1 MRRLPR
7 CRQTEHTMER
17 QLKQPERVAAFE
29 AVVSHYEARL
39 IRYAARIT
47 GCNDVAQDVVQET
60 FIRLFRKW
68 TEALEPSPMLSGWLF
83 RVAHNR
89 AVDLVRTRSR
99 RTDVET
105 RHAEEQPDTVAPLAG
120 QSGVG
125 EQAIRAEAALRIL
138 SLREQ
143 QLVIL
148 KVYEEKTY
156 KEISDITGLSAGNV
170 GYILHHA
177 MKKMSRVLKQDGE
190 K

>member
-1 MRRLPR
+1 MDQPARHIG
-7 CRQTEHTMER
+7 QTT
-17 QLKQPERVAAFE
+17 AFE
-29 AVVSHYEARL
+29 AVVAHYEARL

-68 TEALEPSPMLSGWLF
+68 TGAFEPSPMLSGWLF

-89 AVDLVRTRSR
+89 AVDAVRKRSR
-99 RTDVET
+99 RTDIEQ
-105 RHAEEQPDTVAPLAG
+105 RHADAQPVAVAPTQG
-120 QSGVG
+120 QSGLP
-125 EQAIRAEAALRIL
+125 EQALRAESALRTL

-143 QLVIL
+143 QLVVL
-148 KVYEEKTY
+148 KIYEEKTY
-156 KEISDITGLSAGNV
+156 NEISAITGLSVGNV

-177 MKKMSRVLKQDGE
+177 MRKMSQMLKQDGA

>member
-1 MRRLPR
+1 MD
-7 CRQTEHTMER
+7 RQAKEIGKT
-17 QLKQPERVAAFE
+17 AAFE

-39 IRYAARIT
+39 IRYVARIT

-68 TEALEPSPMLSGWLF
+68 TGDLEPSPMLSGWLF

-89 AVDLVRTRSR
+89 AVDAVRKRSR
-99 RTDVET
+99 QADVEQK
-105 RHAEEQPDTVAPLAG
+105 HADEQPDAIAPTQGL
-120 QSGVG
+120 SGHG
-125 EQAIRAEAALRIL
+125 EQARRVEIALRTL
-138 SLREQ
+138 SAREQ

-156 KEISDITGLSAGNV
+156 KEISEITGLSAGNV

-177 MKKMSRVLKQDGE
+177 MKKMSQVLKQDGG

>member
-1 MRRLPR
+1 MD
-7 CRQTEHTMER
+7 RQTI
-17 QLKQPERVAAFE
+17 QNGQAATFE

-39 IRYAARIT
+39 IRYAAKIT

-68 TEALEPSPMLSGWLF
+68 TGDLEPSPMLSGWLF

-89 AVDLVRTRSR
+89 AVDAVRKRSR
-99 RTDVET
+99 RTDVEQ
-105 RHAEEQPDTVAPLAG
+105 RHADEQPDVIAPSQG
-120 QSGVG
+120 QSGPG
-125 EQAIRAEAALRIL
+125 EQARRADAALRSL
-138 SLREQ
+138 SPREQ

-156 KEISDITGLSAGNV
+156 KEISEITGLSAGNV

>member
-1 MRRLPR
+1 MDKPA
-7 CRQTEHTMER
+7 QQHG
-17 QLKQPERVAAFE
+17 QAAFE

-47 GCNDVAQDVVQET
+47 GCNDVAQDVVQES

-68 TEALEPSPMLSGWLF
+68 TGDLEPSPMLSAWLF
-83 RVAHNR
+83 RVAHNM
-89 AVDLVRTRSR
+89 AVDAVRKRSR
-99 RTDVET
+99 RADVEY
-105 RHAEEQPDTVAPLAG
+105 RHAEEQPETIEPSLG
-120 QSGVG
+120 QSGHGG
-125 EQAIRAEAALRIL
+125 EQALRAESALQAL
-138 SLREQ
+138 SSREQ

-156 KEISDITGLSAGNV
+156 KEIGEITGLSAGNV

-177 MKKMSRVLKQDGE
+177 MKKMSLVLKQDGE

>member
-1 MRRLPR
+1 
-7 CRQTEHTMER
+7 MER
-17 QLKQPERVAAFE
+17 QARQSVQTAAFE

-68 TEALEPSPMLSGWLF
+68 TGDLEPSPMLSGWLF

-89 AVDLVRTRSR
+89 AVDAVRKRSR
-99 RTDVET
+99 RTDVEQH
-105 RHAEEQPDTVAPLAG
+105 HAGEQPVAVAPTQG
-120 QSGVG
+120 QSRLG
-125 EQAIRAEAALRIL
+125 EQALRADAALRML
-138 SLREQ
+138 SPREQ
-143 QLVIL
+143 QLVVL
-148 KVYEEKTY
+148 KIYEEKTY
-156 KEISDITGLSAGNV
+156 KEISEITGLSVGNV

-177 MKKMSRVLKQDGE
+177 MKRMSRVLKQDGE